1 MRILSKS
8 ICDYI
13 DLNYDIN
20 AYGEVNEEKLLG
32 VGSLII
38 NNYDYSMNPLIFY
51 PNELSYFKMLKSCTF
66 MNFEISD
73 DILRGI
79 DLLSGLNKIV
89 FDGCFNACQY
99 ALRNNVE
106 SIALRCSDS
115 SLVRIGN
122 EDVVRSIVVD
132 DCQSLDISDI
142 IKYHNLESLVVYN
155 CDIKNSIMLKSFK
168 NISEIIFNGCR
179 LDDDSIVHE
188 LENIIRISKN
198 YQKII

>member
-1 MRILSKS
+1 MLPVAITWLGSKS
-8 ICDYI
+8 QCPS
-13 DLNYDIN
+13 
-20 AYGEVNEEKLLG
+20 ERC
-32 VGSLII
+32 II
-38 NNYDYSMNPLIFY
+38 S
-51 PNELSYFKMLKSCTF
+51 T
-66 MNFEISD
+66 
-73 DILRGI
+73 
-79 DLLSGLNKIV
+79 
-89 FDGCFNACQY
+89 
-99 ALRNNVE
+99 
-106 SIALRCSDS
+106 
-115 SLVRIGN
+115 GN

-168 NISEIIFNGCR
+168 NISQIIFNGCR